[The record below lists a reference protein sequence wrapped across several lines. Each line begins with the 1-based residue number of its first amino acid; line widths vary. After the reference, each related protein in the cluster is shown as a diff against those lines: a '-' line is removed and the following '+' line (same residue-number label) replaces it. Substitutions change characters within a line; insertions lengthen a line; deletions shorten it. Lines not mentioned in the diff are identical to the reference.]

1 PRPRA
6 QVLTGYGACRHR
18 EGDAGRARPVLAEA
32 LRLAE
37 GCGAGW
43 HAERA
48 RVEWRRA
55 GGRTGT
61 TPAGQ
66 LTPQEAAVA
75 RLAKAGRTNQEI
87 AGQLYLTINTVETH
101 LRHVYQK
108 LGIHRRVDLPALPGA
123 EGERFRRPHQ

>member
-1 PRPRA
+1 
-6 QVLTGYGACRHR
+6 
-18 EGDAGRARPVLAEA
+18 
-32 LRLAE
+32 
-37 GCGAGW
+37 
-43 HAERA
+43 
-48 RVEWRRA
+48 VEWRRA

-108 LGIHRRVDLPALPGA
+108 LGIHRRVDLPALPDAGVEA
-123 EGERFRRPHQ
+123 FSRPATP